1 MEGKGEGEKE
11 TFPCVSLR
19 VAHAAMEKERC
30 PIRGDREHFV
40 AKETPISLFA
50 RSFRAVPLL
59 FSILG
64 SIVVRAV
71 MLS

>member
-11 TFPCVSLR
+11 TFPCVIALR

-40 AKETPISLFA
+40 AKETPISLF
-50 RSFRAVPLL
+50 RALL
-59 FSILG
+59 SPCSSPFLNP
-64 SIVVRAV
+64 R
-71 MLS
+71 